1 MSDLRFLQ
9 GRIALLAGA
18 VALLLFSG
26 CLRSKADQAD
36 ASAAATPA
44 PAAAAAA
51 AAAPAAADPAAVTA
65 VPEPSLAERAAAMS
79 APAGADREEI
89 LRKVVAERA
98 AAAGVHEVGD
108 QIPGLQPERMAIEMA
123 RIGNGPGELRFL
135 TPDQLIRKIRNVAAN
150 HNLPG
155 LERYMT
161 PELIER
167 TRAMMPEHAE
177 RFWRHLD
184 RYVTAGSNGF
194 ELERQPGADEGV
206 LELTV
211 KAAPDIVLRP
221 VVRRTPAGW
230 RFDRF

>member
-9 GRIALLAGA
+9 GRISLLVGGAVLLLAT
-18 VALLLFSG
+18 G
-26 CLRSKADQAD
+26 CLRSKASEAD
-36 ASAAATPA
+36 ASATPPQAAPSTQAATPQ
-44 PAAAAAA
+44 PAT
-51 AAAPAAADPAAVTA
+51 P
-65 VPEPSLAERAAAMS
+65 VPEPSVAERAAAMS
-79 APAGADREEI
+79 APAGADREAI

-108 QIPGLQPERMAIEMA
+108 QIPGLQPERMAVEMA

-135 TPDQLIRKIRNVAAN
+135 APDQLIRKIRNVAAN

-161 PELIER
+161 AELIER

-184 RYVTAGSNGF
+184 RYVVAGSNGF